1 MGIVDGKTICQVA
14 LVVKNIEET
23 AKAYAELFGVDVPD
37 VFTVPPESEAHTKFK
52 GQPTNTRAKLAVFD
66 LGQVVLEITE
76 PDSEPSSWR
85 EFLDKNGD
93 GIHHIAFMTR
103 DREPVVQYFEENGMP
118 VRHYGEYTGGN
129 YTVFDSKE
137 KFGTFIQVKEEKNS

>member
-1 MGIVDGKTICQVA
+1 MGIIDGKTICQVA

-23 AKAYAELFGVDVPD
+23 VKAYAELFGVDVPD

-85 EFLDKNGD
+85 EFLDKHGD

-137 KFGTFIQVKEEKNS
+137 KFGTFIQVKEDKNL

>member
-93 GIHHIAFMTR
+93 GIAFMTR

-118 VRHYGEYTGGN
+118 VRHYGEYTGSN

-137 KFGTFIQVKEEKNS
+137 KFGTFIQVKEDKNL

>member
-23 AKAYAELFGVDVPD
+23 TKAYAELFGVDVPD

-118 VRHYGEYTGGN
+118 VPTMANIQAATIRYL
-129 YTVFDSKE
+129 TVK
-137 KFGTFIQVKEEKNS
+137 KNSVPLFR

>member
-103 DREPVVQYFEENGMP
+103 DREPVVQ
-118 VRHYGEYTGGN
+118 
-129 YTVFDSKE
+129 
-137 KFGTFIQVKEEKNS
+137 

>member
-23 AKAYAELFGVDVPD
+23 AKAYAELFSVDVPD

-66 LGQVVLEITE
+66 LGQVVLEITARQRAQLLAGN
-76 PDSEPSSWR
+76 SWI
-85 EFLDKNGD
+85 KM
-93 GIHHIAFMTR
+93 A
-103 DREPVVQYFEENGMP
+103 
-118 VRHYGEYTGGN
+118 TGSN
-129 YTVFDSKE
+129 TSHL
-137 KFGTFIQVKEEKNS
+137 